1 MRRRRK
7 LWVGLLK
14 DERGFTMV
22 ELLVATTAALIVFG
36 AGIELFT
43 NFWSLASRAT
53 TSSQSQ
59 GTVRRAIDRV
69 SVSLRNATSASGSS
83 QPIERNTS
91 SDIVFL
97 MPSASASLTNNS
109 RGLMHVRY
117 CLNTTSNPNNGG
129 LWLQTIGY
137 NSSTQASPPA
147 TSSCPGSTWTT
158 QHQVAT
164 NLVNQLQSPAKPLF
178 TATTDGSGNVLDFS
192 IDAFVDSDPNSG
204 PPAIELQSRV
214 SLRNL
219 NRPPTASMTCTGQ
232 SNGHAICDASTSSD
246 PDGDTLLFSWTM
258 DGAPLANTSYRL
270 DQSGLASGSNHTFA
284 VTVTDPGSLTATTSR
299 SVTMP

>member
-69 SVSLRNATSASGSS
+69 SISLRSSMSASGSS
-83 QPIERNTS
+83 QPVERNTS
-91 SDIVFL
+91 SDIAFL

-109 RGLMHVRY
+109 RGLTHVRY
-117 CLNTTSNPNNGG
+117 CLNTTSNANNAT
-129 LWLQTIGY
+129 LWLQTIAY
-137 NSSTQASPPA
+137 NSSSQANPPG

-158 QHQVAT
+158 QHQVAG
-164 NLVNQLQSPAKPLF
+164 NIVNQLQSPVKPLF
-178 TATTDGSGNVLDFS
+178 TSTTDGSGNVLDFS

-219 NRPPTASMTCTGQ
+219 NRAPTASLSCAGQ

-258 DGAPLANTSYRL
+258 DGAPLAVTSYRL

>member
-1 MRRRRK
+1 
-7 LWVGLLK
+7 
-14 DERGFTMV
+14 MV
-22 ELLVATTAALIVFG
+22 ELLVATTAALIIFG

-69 SVSLRNATSASGSS
+69 AVSLRNATAASGSS
-83 QPIERNTS
+83 QPVERNTS

-117 CLNTTSNPNNGG
+117 CLNTTSNPNSGA
-129 LWLQTIGY
+129 LWLQTIAY
-137 NSSTQASPPA
+137 NSATQASPPA
-147 TSSCPGSTWTT
+147 ATVCPASTWTA
-158 QHQVAT
+158 QHQVAAS
-164 NLVNQLQSPAKPLF
+164 LVNQLQSPAKPLF

-219 NRPPTASMTCTGQ
+219 NRGPTAGLFCTGQ

-246 PDGDTLLFSWTM
+246 PDGDSLLFSWTM
-258 DGAPLANTSYRL
+258 DGAPLTNTSYRL
-270 DQSGLASGSNHTFA
+270 DQSGLASGTTHTFA
-284 VTVTDPGSLTATTSR
+284 VTVTDPAALTATTSR

>member
-1 MRRRRK
+1 MRRPRR
-7 LWVGLLK
+7 LSQGRLK
-14 DERGFTMV
+14 DEQGFTMV
-22 ELLVATTAALIVFG
+22 ELLVATTAALVIFG
-36 AGIELFT
+36 AGVELFT

-53 TSSQSQ
+53 TSSQSV

-69 SVSLRNATSASGSS
+69 SVSLRNATAASGNS
-83 QPIERNTS
+83 QPVERNTS

-97 MPSASASLTNNS
+97 MPTTSASLTNNA
-109 RGLMHVRY
+109 RGLTHIRY
-117 CLNTTSNPNNGG
+117 CLNTINLNNEA
-129 LWLQTIGY
+129 LWLQTLAY
-137 NSSTQASPPA
+137 NSSSQATPPSA
-147 TSSCPGSTWTT
+147 STCPSSSWTT
-158 QHQVAT
+158 QHQVAG
-164 NLVNQLQSPAKPLF
+164 NVVNQLQSPAKPLF

-192 IDAFVDSDPNSG
+192 IDAFVDSDPTSG

-219 NRPPTASMTCTGQ
+219 NRAPTANLSCTAQ

-246 PDGDTLLFSWTM
+246 PDGDSLTFSWTM
-258 DGAPLANTSYRL
+258 DGAPLAVTGYRL
-270 DQSGLASGSNHTFA
+270 DQSGLASGSSHTFA

>member
-69 SVSLRNATSASGSS
+69 SISLRSSMSASGSS
-83 QPIERNTS
+83 QPVERNTS
-91 SDIVFL
+91 SDIAFL

-117 CLNTTSNPNNGG
+117 CLDISSPSNEK
-129 LWLQTIGY
+129 LWLQTLAY
-137 NSSTQASPPA
+137 NSSSQPTPPSTTACPSP
-147 TSSCPGSTWTT
+147 SWTT
-158 QHQVAT
+158 QHQVAA
-164 NLVNQLQSPAKPLF
+164 NIVNQVQSPVKPLF
-178 TATTDGSGNVLDFS
+178 TGTTDGSGNVLDFS

-219 NRPPTASMTCTGQ
+219 NRPPTASMSCTGQ

-246 PDGDTLLFSWTM
+246 PDGDSLLFSWTM
-258 DGAPLANTSYRL
+258 DGAPLAVTSYRL
-270 DQSGLASGSNHTFA
+270 DQSGLASGSNHTFV

-299 SVTMP
+299 SLTMP